1 MARCEQ
7 ATIPEWQHRDG
18 SNDDGQRGHVRRRR
32 RSTPIFFGDEPVSGT
47 LPDMADE
54 LTLQDVV
61 NHMSNGFAQL
71 NGQMDRFEG
80 RMGRLESDMKDVKS
94 RLCGV
99 EEQLQ
104 KTNERLTAIEEDL
117 LASMEDIGVIKSQ
130 EANHN
135 RRFKRLEV
143 HVGLAA

>member
-1 MARCEQ
+1 
-7 ATIPEWQHRDG
+7 
-18 SNDDGQRGHVRRRR
+18 
-32 RSTPIFFGDEPVSGT
+32 
-47 LPDMADE
+47 
-54 LTLQDVV
+54 
-61 NHMSNGFAQL
+61 
-71 NGQMDRFEG
+71 
-80 RMGRLESDMKDVKS
+80 MKDVKS

-104 KTNERLTAIEEDL
+104 KTNERLTAIDEDL
-117 LASMEDIGVIKSQ
+117 LASMEDIGVIKSH

>member
-1 MARCEQ
+1 
-7 ATIPEWQHRDG
+7 
-18 SNDDGQRGHVRRRR
+18 
-32 RSTPIFFGDEPVSGT
+32 
-47 LPDMADE
+47 MADE

-71 NGQMDRFEG
+71 NGRMD
-80 RMGRLESDMKDVKS
+80 RLESNLRDVKS
-94 RLCGV
+94 RLGGV
-99 EEQLQ
+99 EQELQ